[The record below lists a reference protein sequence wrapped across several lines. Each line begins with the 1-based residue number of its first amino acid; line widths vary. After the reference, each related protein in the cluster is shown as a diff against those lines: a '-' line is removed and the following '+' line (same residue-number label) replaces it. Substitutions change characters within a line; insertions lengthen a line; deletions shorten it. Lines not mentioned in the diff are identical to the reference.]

1 MKIVLQAIVATFI
14 IATGPAGAQSLER
27 LLEATE
33 RGDVKEVGS
42 YLDRGLDA
50 NSTGPQGHTILMAA
64 SRLGHIEV
72 VRLLLARK
80 ADPNRQAPSGD
91 TAVMLASLGG
101 QLEVVKLLATHGA
114 GLKSSGWNA
123 LHYAAFG
130 GSPEVVRYLLERGA
144 DKNALAPNW
153 YTPLMLAA
161 RNGHVAAARA
171 LLQDSP
177 DLNHRGLKGETALA
191 IARTRGDAEMIE
203 LLKRA
208 GAGE

>member
-1 MKIVLQAIVATFI
+1 VKRALQLIVILSIVISQSAAT
-14 IATGPAGAQSLER
+14 QSLER
-27 LLEATE
+27 LLEAAE
-33 RGDVKEVGS
+33 RGDAKEVGS
-42 YLDRGLDA
+42 YLDRGLDP
-50 NSTGPQGHTILMAA
+50 NSTGPQGQTMLMAA
-64 SRLGHIEV
+64 SRLGHVEV

-91 TAVMLASLGG
+91 TALMLASLGG
-101 QLEVVKLLATHGA
+101 QLEVVKVLATHGA

-130 GSPEVVRYLLERGA
+130 GSPEVVRYLLERGV
-144 DKNALAPNW
+144 DKNGLAPNW
-153 YTPLMLAA
+153 YTPLMLAV

-171 LLQDSP
+171 LLLESP

-191 IARTRGDAEMIE
+191 IAKARGDAELVE